1 MPVILITNDDG
12 VDAPGLVALH
22 RALAALGDVVRV
34 APDRDQSGSGHA
46 LTLNH
51 PLRIKALGEGIYAVD
66 GTPTDCV
73 NLGIFHLLKERPGLV
88 VSGINPSP
96 NLGDDI
102 TYSGTVSAAFE
113 GTLLGVP
120 SFAVSFDAGPGPVS
134 FESPSAV
141 AGAIARRILAE
152 GLPRGTLLNV
162 NVPGSGGG
170 RVRVTRQGRRVYSEG
185 VVERV
190 DPMGRQYYWIGGVP
204 PTWEDDSA
212 SDYAALRAG
221 YVSITPL
228 RLDLTHHEALPAL
241 AARWET

>member
-1 MPVILITNDDG
+1 MPTILITNDDG

-22 RALAALGDVVRV
+22 RALAPLGEVLRV
-34 APDRDQSGSGHA
+34 APDRDQSGAGHA

-51 PLRIKALGEGIYAVD
+51 PLRIKQVGESAHAVD

-73 NLGIFHLLKERPGLV
+73 NLGIFHLLSQRPDLV

-120 SFAVSFDAGPGPVS
+120 SFAVSADCGAGRPQ
-134 FESPSAV
+134 FQQAAEV
-141 AGAIARRILAE
+141 AALVARRVLDE
-152 GLPRGTLLNV
+152 GLPANTLLNV
-162 NVPGSGGG
+162 NVPREASRGI
-170 RVRVTRQGRRVYSEG
+170 RVTRQGKRVYSEG

-204 PTWEDDSA
+204 PDWEEDPG
-212 SDYAALRAG
+212 SDYAALREG
-221 YVSITPL
+221 FVSLTPL
-228 RLDLTHHEALPAL
+228 RLDLTHYEVLDTL
-241 AARWET
+241 AARWES